1 MKYNRLSP
9 RQGLGLANFKQW
21 SEGGSSRSRAPV
33 PRYRGTVTVRLCSI
47 SRMFYAAFLQLI
59 PFPSISYPL
68 WDELTKLD
76 LSAGA
81 EMVSRCGISKSVYD
95 SWPSWTFTL
104 KCCPGPEMVCQQSL
118 SRYLLASQDLLLFVL
133 FVFSCFGSGVCICF
147 QNPNSKIQNLTS
159 QSYRQKHEAVAESF
173 VGPSP
178 FLCFSLDFSG
188 PKTPR
193 QKMGEFHARGP
204 SRGGKAGLAR
214 CILLYALQAKLACWR
229 RYPFSILFCHWS
241 SFSLILFTKLSI
253 LTVVIFYRTFS
264 RNKRG
269 KLPRASNR

>member
-95 SWPSWTFTL
+95 SWPLRWNVARGLKWYVNRACHDISWHL
-104 KCCPGPEMVCQQSL
+104 KICCFQS
-118 SRYLLASQDLLLFVL
+118 SDPSFCPFCLLLFWVRRLHL
-133 FVFSCFGSGVCICF
+133 FPKPEF
-147 QNPNSKIQNLTS
+147 QNPKSDLPKLPT
-159 QSYRQKHEAVAESF
+159 KTW
-173 VGPSP
+173 
-178 FLCFSLDFSG
+178 SG
-188 PKTPR
+188 CR
-193 QKMGEFHARGP
+193 
-204 SRGGKAGLAR
+204 
-214 CILLYALQAKLACWR
+214 IVCWTQ
-229 RYPFSILFCHWS
+229 
-241 SFSLILFTKLSI
+241 SFSVLFIGFLRSQNAPAKNGRVPCTG
-253 LTVVIFYRTFS
+253 TF
-264 RNKRG
+264 
-269 KLPRASNR
+269 PRW

>member
-9 RQGLGLANFKQW
+9 RQGLGLAGGRGANFKQW

-33 PRYRGTVTVRLCSI
+33 PRYRYRSGPYVRVCFM
-47 SRMFYAAFLQLI
+47 RHFI

-104 KCCPGPEMVCQQSL
+104 KCCPGPEMVFQQSL
-118 SRYLLASQDLLLFVL
+118 SRNLLASQDLLFSKLGPFSLSFLSSLVL
-133 FVFSCFGSGVCICF
+133 GQASPSVSKTRT
-147 QNPNSKIQNLTS
+147 PKSKIWPPKLPK
-159 QSYRQKHEAVAESF
+159 KHEAVAESF

-178 FLCFSLDFSG
+178 FSVPFIGF
-188 PKTPR
+188 PMK
-193 QKMGEFHARGP
+193 
-204 SRGGKAGLAR
+204 GKHPG
-214 CILLYALQAKLACWR
+214 KK
-229 RYPFSILFCHWS
+229 FES
-241 SFSLILFTKLSI
+241 SMHGDLP
-253 LTVVIFYRTFS
+253 VV
-264 RNKRG
+264 KQD
-269 KLPRASNR
+269 